1 MKESIY
7 HYIMETKGSKWY
19 KRRYQV
25 IKHKSYFSERYQK
38 RVEIHI
44 TDAPYDGATGAK
56 DINSFSWL
64 FHDVL
69 KRNRVWA
76 DGTECTNLQASF
88 VIYDIL
94 KSEARHIRQYLWFTG
109 TLIWGTFVK

>member
-7 HYIMETKGSKWY
+7 QYIMETKGSKWY

-44 TDAPYDGATGAK
+44 TDAPYNGADFVK
-56 DINSFSWL
+56 DINSFGWL
-64 FHDVL
+64 MHDVV
-69 KRNRVWA
+69 KRSKCFA
-76 DGTECTNLQASF
+76 DGTECTNKQASF
-88 VIYDIL
+88 ILYDIL
-94 KSEARHIRQYLWFTG
+94 NSEGRYIRKNLWFAG
-109 TLIWGTFVK
+109 TLIWGFFVN